1 MAPLALGSQII
12 LVLAI
17 PVLLLD
23 LVLYLLSLRWV
34 SKLNSKKKEMY
45 STAVPDSPHD
55 ATKQSTP
62 RRFGEGGKLVDKM
75 GTCETVFEMMNEG
88 IKNYGPKVAM
98 ITRTF
103 LDLKKLKPTDR
114 FPTKVYGDGFDK
126 ITYDELGENIKN
138 FGAGLKTLGMESLPS
153 SKIKNLDDF
162 NKTKGKFIMVLFE
175 DTCAQWTTALQ
186 GAFSQSIVVATCYAT
201 LGDDAV
207 VAAVDETQAT
217 TLFCNWKKAEHFASL
232 SKKMKSLKYII
243 ASTNEMP
250 AGTKIPDS
258 KNWIQ
263 IMSSDEVM
271 EKGKQQASSYSPVPP
286 KPSDVAVI
294 MYTSGSTGK
303 PKGVVMEHSQLVS
316 GGAGMSR
323 DIPIQPGEERYVSY
337 LPLAHILALQ
347 VENILLSL
355 GSEIWYADPRGLP
368 HILPKAKPTYFAGVP
383 KVWETLQTGL
393 EKKLSKMKS
402 LKIVFDA
409 MLWYKLQ
416 LLKFDLDDTPLINDC
431 FFDVISKLMFGHVI
445 TAGISGGGPMSA
457 SLSYYCRAVFH
468 CPIIQGYALTET
480 CVGGTFQ
487 DMNDKRVGVVGPP
500 SSCIEISLQS
510 EPDIT
515 DAAGV
520 SYLHTDKVDH
530 QGNPVLGRGE
540 VLFRG
545 PCISAGYFKMPEKT
559 AEEYDKDGWFHSGD
573 IGQFTADGVLQIVDR
588 KKNLIKLKG
597 GEYVAIE
604 PMENAFVQ
612 SPFCQVVCV
621 IANGDL
627 DGPLAI
633 VRTDNEVLQEWAAA
647 NKCDIQ
653 SPEARKAVVQSMIKY
668 GKEAGLSLLELRVKD
683 CVLNT
688 TVDWVP
694 GNGMTATMKID
705 RKQIMTLHDTEI
717 KEMLKRNGY

>member
-1 MAPLALGSQII
+1 MASLALESQIV

-17 PVLLLD
+17 PILLLD

-34 SKLNSKKKEMY
+34 SKLISKKKEMY
-45 STAVPDSPHD
+45 STAVPDSHHD
-55 ATKQSTP
+55 ATKMSAP
-62 RRFGEGGKLVDKM
+62 RRFGEGGPLVDSVGSCK
-75 GTCETVFEMMNEG
+75 TVYEMMNEG
-88 IKNYGPKVAM
+88 IANYGPNVAM
-98 ITRTF
+98 VSRPF
-103 LDLKKLKPTDR
+103 VDLKKLKPTDR

-126 ITYDELGENIKN
+126 ITYNELGENIKN
-138 FGAGLKTLGMESLPS
+138 FGAGLKTLGMEALPS
-153 SKIKNLDDF
+153 NKINNLKDF
-162 NKTKGKFIMVLFE
+162 NKTKGKFIMVVFE

-186 GAFSQSIVVATCYAT
+186 GAFTQSMVVATCYAT

-207 VAAVDETQAT
+207 VAAVNETQAT
-217 TLFCNWKKAEHFASL
+217 ALFCNWKKAEQFASL
-232 SKKMKSLKYII
+232 SKEMKSLKCVI

-250 AGTKIPDS
+250 AGTKIPES
-258 KNWIQ
+258 KNGIK
-263 IMSSDEVM
+263 IVSSDEVM
-271 EKGKQQASSYSPVPP
+271 EKGKASSWQPVPP

-303 PKGVVMEHSQLVS
+303 PKGVVMEHAQLVS
-316 GGAGMSR
+316 GGAGMSQGV
-323 DIPIQPGEERYVSY
+323 PLKPGQERYVSY

-347 VENILLSL
+347 IENIMLYL
-355 GSEIWYADPRGLP
+355 GSEIWYTDPRGLP
-368 HILPKAKPTYFAGVP
+368 EILPKAKPTYFAGVP
-383 KVWETLQTGL
+383 KVWEMLRLGL
-393 EKKLSKMKS
+393 EKKLSKAKS
-402 LKIVFDA
+402 VKIVFEA

-416 LLKFDLDDTPLINDC
+416 LLRFDLDDTPLINAC

-445 TAGISGGGPMSA
+445 NAGISGGGPMST
-457 SLSYYCRAVFH
+457 SLSSFCRAVFH
-468 CPIIQGYALTET
+468 CPMVQGYALTET

-487 DMNDKRVGVVGPP
+487 DMDDKRVGVVGPP
-500 SSCIEISLQS
+500 SSCIEIALQS
-510 EPDIT
+510 EPEIT
-515 DAAGV
+515 DGAGV

-545 PCISAGYFKMPEKT
+545 PCVSLGYFKMPEKT

-621 IANGDL
+621 MANGDL

-633 VRTDNEVLQEWAAA
+633 VRTDNEALQEWATA
-647 NKCDIQ
+647 NNCDIQ
-653 SPEARKAVVQSMIKY
+653 SAEARKAVVKSMVKY
-668 GKEAGLSLLELRVKD
+668 GKEAGLNPLELRIKD

-688 TVDWVP
+688 AVDWVP

-705 RKQIMTLHDTEI
+705 RKQIMKMHDDEV
-717 KEMLKRNGY
+717 KDMLKRNGY